1 MASLPKKTEEV
12 LTVPMQ
18 EEQKRLYMRILTDLR
33 QQQERREAA
42 YAEQEKAKNR
52 ALQSETTIELTVS
65 VRRGG
70 NGALGLRMDDNRVV
84 SVSCWRDC
92 PQSPICRDFAAAM
105 PSCCRDVTAG
115 VAVVVPRCAPRPP
128 FACR

>member
-52 ALQSETTIELTVS
+52 FQSETTIELTVS
-65 VRRGG
+65 ARRGS
-70 NGALGLRMDDNRVV
+70 NGALGLRMDDKRVL

-92 PQSPICRDFAAAM
+92 PQCLRSAAICRSSAAAEM
-105 PSCCRDVTAG
+105 
-115 VAVVVPRCAPRPP
+115 
-128 FACR
+128 

>member
-52 ALQSETTIELTVS
+52 ALQSETRRKQEHSAQSTKVEFVAYSIPVELATVL
-65 VRRGG
+65 V
-70 NGALGLRMDDNRVV
+70 NRIILANYVIV
-84 SVSCWRDC
+84 CY
-92 PQSPICRDFAAAM
+92 F
-105 PSCCRDVTAG
+105 
-115 VAVVVPRCAPRPP
+115 
-128 FACR
+128 